1 MPKIIVFLLLIS
13 NIAWSQDVKKK
24 VGLVKDAET
33 QEPIAF
39 VNIFIEG
46 STDYNLTGG
55 ISNELGEFAI
65 DSRNSEVTFS
75 HIGYES
81 LTVEL
86 NEEFNEI
93 SLTPKN
99 YVLDEV
105 VVSTVSA
112 EDYLK
117 SVIKSSNSKIDKNTL
132 LKSYCREVVKVNDA
146 YTKFSDALVNY
157 YIKKGNGKAM
167 VTLDQHRALKSDRID
182 EEDSNNIDNI
192 NSAFTLQDYVK
203 DAYNFKGLKNLLK
216 DKNYEF
222 VRRIRQEA
230 NGEEYEYI
238 DISPKKDVEE
248 LLLKGYVIIDP
259 KTSSILEFKIYTSAD
274 HLKYSEL
281 KNILIAKFK
290 INGLLLWSKFNVID
304 DKYILSYN
312 KKTIGMYI
320 KMGKKIDDD
329 FEFSSDLFVYQFNE
343 NIEMPEEGYERRTI
357 YESGTEFHENFWE
370 NYNSFPLSED
380 ELNFINSIAK

>member
-86 NEEFNEI
+86 NDEFNEI
-93 SLTPKN
+93 SLSPKN

-117 SVIKSSNSKIDKNTL
+117 DVIKSSNSKIDKNTL

>member
-46 STDYNLTGG
+46 STDYSLTGG

-86 NEEFNEI
+86 NDEFNEI

-117 SVIKSSNSKIDKNTL
+117 DVIKSSNSKIDKNTL

>member
-86 NEEFNEI
+86 NDEFNEI

-117 SVIKSSNSKIDKNTL
+117 DVIKSSNSKIDKNTL

-290 INGLLLWSKFNVID
+290 INGLPLWSKFNVID

-380 ELNFINSIAK
+380 ELNFINSVAK